1 MGPWPLVEP
10 LRAIFYCRSQNFF
23 TRLSVDDHD
32 HNHDQQRN
40 RECVRY
46 FTLHHNR
53 LTIELVTVLKP

>member
-1 MGPWPLVEP
+1 MAASRAVEGHFLLQEP
-10 LRAIFYCRSQNFF
+10 KFLYTS
-23 TRLSVDDHD
+23 LSVDDPD

-53 LTIELVTVLKP
+53 LTIELVTALKP